1 MGIPLKQ
8 PPVFFTICQVKFN
21 QVLSLPKFVPE
32 IQELF
37 RKAKYPAFTPNR
49 SFMFNVVI
57 GEGQSSDLPP
67 QPVPT
72 SIESFH
78 FGNLER
84 TKSFVLDSE
93 GLTFLSTKYGRYE
106 DFSSEFLQGLEVI
119 NDILELSFF
128 ERVGLRYINRVM
140 PEVGESIDAYVDSR
154 VQGIMPAL
162 DGEGLF
168 SFSESFTRQDN
179 VQLRARALIQAGG
192 LAFPPDIPGTD
203 LEIEPRFKAFKG
215 VSALLDNDGF
225 IQKRQEFSVQMVKN
239 CLDSIYV
246 MTSSAFE
253 KTVTRHAIDHWSK

>member
-1 MGIPLKQ
+1 MGKPLKQ

-21 QVLSLPKFVPE
+21 QVLSLPKFVPD

-37 RKAKYPAFTPNR
+37 RKAKYPAFAPHR

-57 GEGQSSDLPP
+57 GEGQASELPP

-78 FGNLER
+78 FGNVER

-93 GLTFLSTKYGRYE
+93 GLTLLSTNYGCYE
-106 DFSSEFLQGLEVI
+106 DFSGEFIHGLGVI
-119 NDILELSFF
+119 HDILELSFF

-140 PEVGESIDAYVDSR
+140 PEAGDSIDMYVDPR

-162 DGEGLF
+162 EGEGVF
-168 SFSESFTRQDN
+168 SFSESFTRQGD
-179 VQLRARALIQAGG
+179 VQLRARALIQGGG

-203 LEIEPRFKAFKG
+203 LEIEPRFKAYNG

-225 IQKRQEFSVQMVKN
+225 IQKRHEFSVQTAKE
-239 CLDSIYV
+239 CLDSIYRV
-246 MTSSAFE
+246 TSSAFE
-253 KTVTRHAIDHWSK
+253 RTVTPHALTLWSK